1 VPQGQVPDPQA
12 DPAEAGAEPPAGKA
26 ASAGREAELPAWQ
39 AQARE
44 PPANPPEGEGAL
56 PVGKAGAE
64 PPERAA

>member
-12 DPAEAGAEPPAGKA
+12 EPAEAGAELPAGKA
-26 ASAGREAELPAWQ
+26 ASAGREAELPVRQ

-44 PPANPPEGEGAL
+44 PPANPPEGEGDL
-56 PVGKAGAE
+56 PVEQAGAE